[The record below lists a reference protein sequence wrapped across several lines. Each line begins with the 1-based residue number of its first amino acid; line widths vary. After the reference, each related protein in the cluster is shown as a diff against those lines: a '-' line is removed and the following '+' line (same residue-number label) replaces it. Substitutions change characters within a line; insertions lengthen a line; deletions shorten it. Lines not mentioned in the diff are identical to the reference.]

1 MSEAYKKSLFEGC
14 FCHVPIVATLA
25 ARIDAPLFSH
35 ALAPP
40 LPAAQIFDAVA

>member
-1 MSEAYKKSLFEGC
+1 
-14 FCHVPIVATLA
+14 LA
-25 ARIDAPLFSH
+25 AQIDAPLFSH

>member
-1 MSEAYKKSLFEGC
+1 MCRLWQHWQPE
-14 FCHVPIVATLA
+14 
-25 ARIDAPLFSH
+25 IDALLFSH